1 MINSMRKRSISF
13 STSNMNE
20 SADPFD
26 DFYMYACGNWIKS
39 HRLPKDKTSVNSFSL
54 LWDINMLKLRHI
66 AEYCA
71 AKSVRSSAER
81 VVGDFYASYM
91 NVDELEKRK
100 FTPIKP
106 IMEKID
112 ALQSKNELPATL
124 AKLYTLGIPVF
135 LNVFSDCDK
144 KKSDVYALYIQEAG
158 INLPERS
165 YYLEKRFAKARF
177 EYRKHIAAML
187 RLYGTEERGAE
198 GTAGVVMDIETRLAR
213 ASKSSAE
220 ERDEAKSYNK
230 ESAAEMAKKYP
241 RMNFMGFLDN
251 LGVKGIGYAIV
262 DNPDY
267 LIALDALIYNTS
279 MEKLKA
285 YLRWSVINAYA
296 PLLHKAAQAEHFRFY
311 GTVLA
316 GQKKNEP
323 RWKRGIY
330 RTSEML
336 NEVIGSIYVKKNFSE
351 GAKKRAEELVDSIK
365 KAFRARLANN
375 AWMSSRTK
383 KAAIEKLDAM
393 KAKVGY
399 PKRFRD
405 YSSLHFDR
413 RDLVGNAMKAYA
425 FELERQLKRIG
436 KKVDSEEWLMSVTE
450 PDAYNDFSRNEI
462 VVTAGILQQPFFD
475 AKADAA
481 INFGGIGA
489 ILGHE
494 MTHGFDDQGRLFD
507 KRGNMG
513 NQWSAEDMRRFAA
526 KASKIAKLYGS
537 ISILPGIKV
546 NGELTMGEN
555 IADLGGISI
564 AYDALKANC
573 DLNEKVDGFTEEQR
587 FFIAYA
593 QIWKDISTKES
604 LEMRAYTDP
613 HSPARVRGIV
623 PVVSHPR
630 FAKAFKPLSKL
641 ERPKQQYENANLW

>member
-1 MINSMRKRSISF
+1 MINGVRKRSIGF
-13 STSNMNE
+13 STSNMDA
-20 SADPFD
+20 SVDPFD
-26 DFYMYACGNWIKS
+26 DFYMHACGNWIKT
-39 HRLPKDKTSVNSFSL
+39 HRLPKDKTSINSFYEL
-54 LWDINMLKLRHI
+54 GDINMLKLRRI

-71 AKSVRSSAER
+71 AKPNGSSAER

-91 NVDELEKRK
+91 NVSELEKRK
-100 FTPIKP
+100 FAPIKP
-106 IMEKID
+106 IIEKID
-112 ALQSKNELPATL
+112 ALQNKNELPATL
-124 AKLYTLGIPVF
+124 ARLYMLGIPVF

-165 YYLEKRFAKARF
+165 YYLEKRFAKARL
-177 EYRKHIAAML
+177 EYRKHIATML
-187 RLYGTEERGAE
+187 RLYGTKEREAE
-198 GTAGVVMDIETRLAR
+198 AIADIVVDIETRLAR

-220 ERDEAKSYNK
+220 QRDEVKNYNK
-230 ESAAEMAKKYP
+230 ESAAEMAKKYL
-241 RMNFMGFLDN
+241 RMDLMGFLDN
-251 LGVKGIGYAIV
+251 LGVKGIDYAIV
-262 DNPDY
+262 NNPKY
-267 LIALDALIYNTS
+267 LIALDLLIYNTS

-296 PLLHKAAQAEHFRFY
+296 PLLHRVAQEEHFRFY

-330 RTSEML
+330 RINEML
-336 NEVIGSIYVKKNFSE
+336 NEAIGSIYVKKNFSE
-351 GAKKRAEELVDSIK
+351 SSKKRAEELVDSIK

-413 RDLVGNAMKAYA
+413 RDLVGNAVKAYA

-507 KRGNMG
+507 RRGNMG
-513 NQWSAEDMRRFAA
+513 NQWSAGDMRRFAA
-526 KASKIAKLYGS
+526 RASKIAKLYGS

-546 NGELTMGEN
+546 NGKLTMGEN
-555 IADLGGISI
+555 IADLGGINI
-564 AYDALKANC
+564 AYDALKARR
-573 DLNEKVDGFTEEQR
+573 DLDKKVDGFTEKQR

-604 LEMRAYTDP
+604 LELRAYTDP
-613 HSPARVRGIV
+613 HSPARVRGLV
-623 PVVSHPR
+623 PVVSHPG

-641 ERPKQQYENANLW
+641 EQPKHQYENTNLW